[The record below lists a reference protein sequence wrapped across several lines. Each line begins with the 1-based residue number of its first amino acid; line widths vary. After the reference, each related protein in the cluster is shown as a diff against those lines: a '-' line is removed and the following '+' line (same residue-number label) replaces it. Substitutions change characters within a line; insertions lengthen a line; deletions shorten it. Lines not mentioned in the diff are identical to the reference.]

1 MFIDKRP
8 RRYYNFLIISCYAFR
23 QTETLKTDYDN
34 DKKKGENNMTLKE
47 FYEKVAN
54 DSELQAKV
62 AEAAKSG
69 KPLEEV
75 LKGLGID
82 ATVDELKAFVS
93 ANAAEGKLDKAQLDE
108 VAGGTTPTVSTVVP
122 AAGVAI
128 SISSLATC

>member
-1 MFIDKRP
+1 MLIDKRP

-108 VAGGTTPTVSTVVP
+108 VAGGTTPTIATVVP
-122 AAGVAI
+122 AAGVTI
-128 SISSLATC
+128 SISSAATC

>member
-1 MFIDKRP
+1 MFIDKRA
-8 RRYYNFLIISCYAFR
+8 RRYYNSLIISGSAFR
-23 QTETLKTDYDN
+23 QTETFKTMMTMT
-34 DKKKGENNMTLKE
+34 KKKGENIMTLKE

-122 AAGVAI
+122 AAGVTI

>member
-1 MFIDKRP
+1 MLIDKRP

-122 AAGVAI
+122 AAGVTI
-128 SISSLATC
+128 SISSLAPF

>member
-1 MFIDKRP
+1 MLIDKRP
-8 RRYYNFLIISCYAFR
+8 RRYYNSFIISCYAFR

-122 AAGVAI
+122 AAGVTI

>member
-1 MFIDKRP
+1 MLIDKRP

-82 ATVDELKAFVS
+82 ATIDELKAFVS

-122 AAGVAI
+122 AAGVTI

>member
-1 MFIDKRP
+1 MLIDKRP
-8 RRYYNFLIISCYAFR
+8 RRYYNSLIISCYAFR

-47 FYEKVAN
+47 FYEKVEN

-122 AAGVAI
+122 AAGVTI

>member
-1 MFIDKRP
+1 MLIDKRP

-34 DKKKGENNMTLKE
+34 DKKKGENNMTLKQ

-122 AAGVAI
+122 AAGVTI

>member
-1 MFIDKRP
+1 MLIDKRP

-122 AAGVAI
+122 AAGVTI

>member
-1 MFIDKRP
+1 MFIDKRA
-8 RRYYNFLIISCYAFR
+8 RRYYNSLIISGSAFR
-23 QTETLKTDYDN
+23 QTETFKTMMTMT
-34 DKKKGENNMTLKE
+34 KKKGENIMTLKE

-108 VAGGTTPTVSTVVP
+108 VAGGTTPTISTVVP
-122 AAGVAI
+122 AAGVTI

>member
-1 MFIDKRP
+1 MLIDKRP
-8 RRYYNFLIISCYAFR
+8 RRYYNFFIISCYAFR

-122 AAGVAI
+122 AAGVTI

>member
-1 MFIDKRP
+1 MLIDKRP

-108 VAGGTTPTVSTVVP
+108 VAGGTTPTISTVVP
-122 AAGVAI
+122 AAGVTI